1 MTTLRLISHALCP
14 YVQRAVIALTEKG
27 VAFERVDI
35 DLAAKPDWFLK
46 LSPLGKVPV
55 LVDGDAVIF
64 ESVVIA
70 EYIEDTTEPKLHP
83 QDPKQRADHRAWIE
97 FSSAVLMDMWNFYN
111 AQDAESFEAKRKI
124 LAGRFGQIEAKL
136 KDGPWFGGPAFS
148 LVDAAFGPAL
158 RYFDVFDGIADFG
171 ILKDRPKLAAWR
183 KALSERPSI
192 RNAVGRD
199 YALKLEDFI
208 VARDGHLGRL
218 IKKQG
223 RRAA

>member
-1 MTTLRLISHALCP
+1 VSKLKLISHTLCP

-35 DLAAKPDWFLK
+35 DLANKPEWFLK

-64 ESVVIA
+64 ESAVIV

-83 QDPKQRADHRAWIE
+83 QDAKQRADHRAWIE
-97 FSSAVLMDMWNFYN
+97 FASAVLMDLWNFYN
-111 AQDAESFEAKRKI
+111 AQDAESFEASRKV
-124 LAGRFGQIEAKL
+124 LVGRFGQLEAKL
-136 KDGPWFGGPAFS
+136 GQGPWFAGQDFS
-148 LVDAAFGPAL
+148 LVDAAFGPVL

-171 ILKDRPKLAAWR
+171 VLTDRPKLARWR
-183 KALSERPSI
+183 KALRDRPSI
-192 RNAVGRD
+192 RNAVARD

-208 VARDGHLGRL
+208 VTRDGHLARL

-223 RRAA
+223 KHAA

>member
-64 ESVVIA
+64 ESAVIA

-83 QDPKQRADHRAWIE
+83 QDPKERADHRAWIE

-111 AQDAESFEAKRKI
+111 APDEESFEEKRKI
-124 LAGRFGQIEAKL
+124 LAGRFGQLEAKL
-136 KDGPWFGGPAFS
+136 KDGPWFAGEAFS

-208 VARDGHLGRL
+208 VARDGHLGQL

-223 RRAA
+223 RHAA